1 MDVLFADLKVA
12 EMVSTFIYVGIGL
25 ICMFACWR
33 VIEWLTPFSLEQ
45 EIREKNLAVA
55 VLMGA
60 VFIAMAIVIAA
71 VIRS

>member
-1 MDVLFADLKVA
+1 MDLFADLKLT

-25 ICMFACWR
+25 FCMFICWR
-33 VIEWLTPFSLEQ
+33 VIEFLTPFSLEE

-60 VFIAMAIVIAA
+60 VFIALSIVIAA
-71 VIRS
+71 VIVS